1 MTATPQPQNR
11 SLRLDLL
18 AFPETSPLV
27 LFGLREVFG
36 AAGVVFP
43 EITSGQP
50 GAPLFDIRV
59 VASAAAAEPFR
70 CYGDVLV
77 EPDLAIAEAEGADIV
92 VACDMYCPI
101 DSPPHGVFP
110 EAAAWLREM
119 HAQGAQVC
127 SVCSGA
133 LMLAEAGLLDG
144 REAASHWAYA
154 PMFREHYPRVRLR
167 KDLVLCPADD
177 TGRIITAAAV
187 TAWQDLAL
195 FLIAR
200 HFGPEQAIRTAKC
213 YLFSQH
219 SEGQLPYAVTAP
231 QLQDDDALI
240 RDSQVWIAANY
251 AEVNPVSR
259 MIARSG
265 LSGRGFA
272 RRFRAATG
280 MAPIAYV
287 QTVRVEEAK
296 QLLETERLGVEEVA
310 HAVGYEDTASF
321 GRLFRRMTGLSP
333 AAYGRKF
340 AALAR
345 MHA

>member
-1 MTATPQPQNR
+1 MTATPPPPDR
-11 SLRLDLL
+11 RLRLDLL

-36 AAGVVFP
+36 AAGVVYP
-43 EITSGQP
+43 EVTSGQP
-50 GAPLFDIRV
+50 GEPLFDIRV
-59 VASAAAAEPFR
+59 VAQSSDPFR
-70 CYGDVLV
+70 CHDGVLV
-77 EPDLAIAEAEGADIV
+77 EPDCAIAEARGADIV
-92 VACDMYCPI
+92 VVCDMYRPI
-101 DSPPHGVFP
+101 DSPPLGAFP
-110 EAAAWLREM
+110 EAAAWLHDM
-119 HAQGAQVC
+119 HAGGAQVC

-154 PMFREHYPRVRLR
+154 PMFRRHYPEVRLR
-167 KDLVLCPADD
+167 KGLALCPGDE
-177 TGRIITAAAV
+177 TGRIVTAGAV

-195 FLIAR
+195 YLIAW
-200 HFGPEQAIRTAKC
+200 HFGPEQAIRTAKV
-213 YLFSQH
+213 YLFTQH
-219 SEGQLPYAVTAP
+219 SDGQLPYAVTTP
-231 QLQDDDALI
+231 RLQEEDALV

-251 AEVNPVSR
+251 AEPNPVRR
-259 MIARSG
+259 MIERSG

-280 MAPIAYV
+280 MAPINYV

-296 QLLETERLGVEEVA
+296 QLLETGRLAVDEVA
-310 HAVGYEDTASF
+310 HAVGYADTTSF

-345 MHA
+345 LPA

>member
-1 MTATPQPQNR
+1 MTATPSPQDR
-11 SLRLDLL
+11 RLRLDLL
-18 AFPETSPLV
+18 TFPETSPLV
-27 LFGLREVFG
+27 LFGLREVFA
-36 AAGVVFP
+36 AAGVVYP
-43 EITSGQP
+43 EVTSGQP
-50 GAPLFDIRV
+50 GEPLFDVRV
-59 VASAAAAEPFR
+59 VAPAAAPFR
-70 CYGDVLV
+70 CHDGVLV
-77 EPDLAIAEAEGADIV
+77 EPDLAIADASGADIV
-92 VACDMYCPI
+92 VACDMYRPI

-119 HAQGAQVC
+119 HARGAQVC

-154 PMFREHYPRVRLR
+154 PMFREHYPQVRLR
-167 KDLVLCPADD
+167 KGLALCPAGEA
-177 TGRIITAAAV
+177 GRIVTTGAV

-195 FLIAR
+195 YVIAH
-200 HFGPEQAIRTAKC
+200 HFGPEHAICTAKV

-219 SEGQLPYAVTAP
+219 SEGQLPYAVTTP
-231 QLQDDDALI
+231 RLQDRDALI

-251 AEVNPVSR
+251 AEASPVRR
-259 MIARSG
+259 MVARSG
-265 LSGRGFA
+265 LSGRSFT

-296 QLLETERLGVEEVA
+296 QLLETGRLAVDNVA

-340 AALAR
+340 ASLAR